1 MIFFPRGLLWRSR
14 VDPQRCKEEVDGTDH
29 PVKVTTPER
38 FLSSSEKLP
47 AEEENSEINK
57 EGEV

>member
-1 MIFFPRGLLWRSR
+1 MLTPNAA
-14 VDPQRCKEEVDGTDH
+14 KEEVDGTDH